1 MRHGRVARVLRIEMT
16 ADARFCQ
23 VQERDGELQLRGEYG
38 RSLLLVSETPCGDR
52 VLHFCIIRAW
62 HSHPHQR
69 RMAGQKER

>member
-1 MRHGRVARVLRIEMT
+1 
-16 ADARFCQ
+16 
-23 VQERDGELQLRGEYG
+23 
-38 RSLLLVSETPCGDR
+38 